1 MFFQLNEAVNKLMD
15 GFFQQQEENKRLHK
29 RCDDLQSELREIQA
43 RLLTEHEEFDTLF
56 DSASKSLNYLTLDD
70 VLVGFD
76 YTVYAE
82 NIYRGETPI
91 YVKKQSERSVF
102 EALCDDGVI
111 GDDVSKYEFVLI
123 LESFRYFD
131 PIFDLAQWSK
141 LGVLDVCYEG
151 KDLYRS
157 ERSLEDVISNPDNQ
171 LKDLF
176 KVCKELGIKF
186 VVNGSDSVNGVPIDK
201 ILS

>member
-1 MFFQLNEAVNKLMD
+1 MFASLSEAVNKIVD
-15 GFFQQQEENKRLHK
+15 GFFQQQEENNRLHK
-29 RCDDLQSELREIQA
+29 RCDELQKELREIKA
-43 RLLTEHEEFDTLF
+43 MLLTEHEEFDQRI
-56 DSASKSLNYLTLDD
+56 DSASKSFKSLALDD

-82 NIYRGETPI
+82 NIYRGETQI

-123 LESFRYFD
+123 LESFRFFD

-171 LKDLF
+171 LKDLY

-186 VVNGSDSVNGVPIDK
+186 VVNGSDSVNGVLIDK

>member
-1 MFFQLNEAVNKLMD
+1 MFSQLNEAVNKLMD
-15 GFFQQQEENKRLHK
+15 GFFQQQEENQRLNK
-29 RCDDLQSELREIQA
+29 RCDELQNELRDMKA
-43 RLLTEHEEFDTLF
+43 RLLLEHEEFEGRIEA
-56 DSASKSLNYLTLDD
+56 ASKSFKNLTLDD

-76 YTVYAE
+76 YTVYDE
-82 NIYRGETPI
+82 HIYDDETPI
-91 YVKKQSERSVF
+91 HIKKQSECSVF
-102 EALCDDGVI
+102 EALCDGVF
-111 GDDVSKYEFVLI
+111 GDDVSNYKFCLI

-141 LGVLDVCYEG
+141 FGFLDVCYEG
-151 KDLYRS
+151 KDLYCS